1 MSVHEI
7 FGERPDYPPHDVDD
21 QATYWMTM
29 LGSDRCTPAQ
39 RRSFAHWLDDR
50 PENRVAFDNLAT
62 IVDGAELVAEDPLIR
77 ALRRDALGHGLPKPF
92 WIRQRSKLSV
102 AAVGF
107 AAALLMV
114 ALVQWGTSPFEASPS
129 DVTYT
134 VESDSNLN
142 ATLLTTQIGEQL
154 TRQLDDGSTIELN
167 TDSEVRYEL
176 ADNQRSI
183 YLLRGQAVFDVAHD
197 PSRPF
202 VVFAGDRRVTAL
214 GTLFEV
220 RMDSASTRVT
230 LLEGKVRVDE
240 IALTDEIDTTKPA
253 KSFELKPG
261 ERFVSVDEVMS
272 TVPATVIETDLS
284 WREGRHSFKDAK
296 LSDIVAEMNRYT
308 NRKIKLADPSI
319 GELKAT
325 ANFKLGS
332 TLSLASTL
340 GPSFGLT
347 VKDDPNNDHILV
359 DW

>member
-7 FGERPDYPPHDVDD
+7 FGDRPDYPPHDADD
-21 QATYWMTM
+21 QAAYWMTM

-50 PENRVAFDNLAT
+50 PENRVAFDNLAA

-114 ALVQWGTSPFEASPS
+114 AFVQWGTSPFETSHS

-214 GTLFEV
+214 GTVFEV
-220 RMDSASTRVT
+220 RMDRSSTEVT

-240 IALTDEIDTTKPA
+240 IALTDKVVPVEPA
-253 KSFELKPG
+253 ESVELKPG
-261 ERFVSVDEVMS
+261 ERFVSADGAMS
-272 TVPATVIETDLS
+272 TVPANVIESDLS
-284 WREGRHSFKDAK
+284 WRHGRHIFEDAK
-296 LSDIVAEMNRYT
+296 VSDIVAEINRYT
-308 NRKIKLADPSI
+308 NRKVRLEDPSI
-319 GELKAT
+319 GELKAGL
-325 ANFKLGS
+325 NLKLGS
-332 TLSLASTL
+332 TLSLAASL
-340 GPSFGLT
+340 EANFGLT
-347 VKDDPNNDHILV
+347 VTNDPKSEYILI